1 MMGSQIARAE
11 DIIWRRVEDET
22 VVITDDGLSVHVLN
36 KTATYIWELCDGSCG
51 PDEIT
56 ASLCERFDVS
66 SEEANADVKDIIAK
80 LEQMGLL
87 KRAAEVTDQ

>member
-1 MMGSQIARAE
+1 MKGSQIARSE
-11 DIIWRRVEDET
+11 DIIWRRIEDET

-36 KTATYIWELCDGSCG
+36 KTATHVWELCDGTCG

-56 ASLCERFDVS
+56 ASLCDRFDVS
-66 SEEANADVKDIIAK
+66 FEEANADVKDIIAK

-87 KRAAEVTDQ
+87 KQAMEVPGQ